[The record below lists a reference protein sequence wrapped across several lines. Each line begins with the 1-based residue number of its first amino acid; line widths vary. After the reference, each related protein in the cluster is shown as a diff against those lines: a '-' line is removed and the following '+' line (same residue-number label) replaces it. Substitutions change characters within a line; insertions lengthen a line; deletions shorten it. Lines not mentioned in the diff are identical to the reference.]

1 MQDLSKVMC
10 DYFRMNCFTITNSTK
25 KNLRRNIESTFGDQ
39 ITFLNVSNILFLF
52 PRLITTEKIFQELHT
67 SQEDSQVVMNATN
80 IIRKEITSLKHKIPW
95 QPQPV
100 DLEPGK
106 FVIPNHLEKF
116 LLYLFD
122 NKTAEEAS
130 NQNSR
135 FQHSMAQDLIYT
147 ITAGRVKTPKSLLL
161 QCVIKSLTN
170 NTEIITLLNR
180 LGYGVSYST
189 LSEMRTENAYRIADE
204 QANADV
210 ILPETLEQVVFSIY
224 VADNIDRNKE
234 TLTGIIMFYRFC
246 MLPQILISL
255 SPSDK
260 DCHVS

>member
-147 ITAGRVKTPKSLLL
+147 ITVKVRSSKI
-161 QCVIKSLTN
+161 VK
-170 NTEIITLLNR
+170 
-180 LGYGVSYST
+180 
-189 LSEMRTENAYRIADE
+189 
-204 QANADV
+204 
-210 ILPETLEQVVFSIY
+210 
-224 VADNIDRNKE
+224 
-234 TLTGIIMFYRFC
+234 
-246 MLPQILISL
+246 
-255 SPSDK
+255 
-260 DCHVS
+260 